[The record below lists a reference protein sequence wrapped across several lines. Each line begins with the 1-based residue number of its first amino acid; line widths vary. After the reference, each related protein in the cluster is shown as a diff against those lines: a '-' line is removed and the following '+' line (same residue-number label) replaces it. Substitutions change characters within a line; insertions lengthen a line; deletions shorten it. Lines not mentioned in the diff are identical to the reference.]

1 MLPASEIQ
9 LHRECG
15 SSLERSCAY
24 GTVCD
29 TVGRCSEYIQPLPLL
44 AIPPCRLGSKNQLH
58 LFQFSIR
65 WVFCLFVC
73 FFVFLLLLL
82 LLFSHAFLLL
92 LLLFLFLLLLFLLL
106 LLLYRSECSGEKKKQ
121 GTDSCFKQ
129 ECIQDKMK
137 IQ

>member
-15 SSLERSCAY
+15 SSLERNCTY

-65 WVFCLFVC
+65 WVFCLFFC
-73 FFVFLLLLL
+73 FLL

-92 LLLFLFLLLLFLLL
+92 LLLLLFLFLLLLFLLLL

-121 GTDSCFKQ
+121 GTDSWFKQ
-129 ECIQDKMK
+129 EFIQDKMK